1 MCVFVFRYIFFFQMP
16 MLPEYSCGLNDMER
30 FNVMDVSKEDLEVY
44 KYTFGQK
51 GAFTGPINYYRA
63 NMKFLFPDP
72 PLKRP
77 TTFSP
82 GLFLLGENDFY
93 ISKDSAPLLQKYFVN
108 LDFKVVKGANH
119 FAQQHKPEET
129 NRLIREFLNKK

>member
-1 MCVFVFRYIFFFQMP
+1 
-16 MLPEYSCGLNDMER
+16 MLPEFSVVLDDMTR
-30 FNVMDVSKEDLEVY
+30 FNLMDISQEDLEVY

-63 NMKFLFPDP
+63 NMKFLFPAAP
-72 PLKRP
+72 TKRPLK
-77 TTFSP
+77 FSR
-82 GLFLLGENDFY
+82 GLFLIGEKDYY

-119 FAQQHKPEET
+119 FAQQHRPEET